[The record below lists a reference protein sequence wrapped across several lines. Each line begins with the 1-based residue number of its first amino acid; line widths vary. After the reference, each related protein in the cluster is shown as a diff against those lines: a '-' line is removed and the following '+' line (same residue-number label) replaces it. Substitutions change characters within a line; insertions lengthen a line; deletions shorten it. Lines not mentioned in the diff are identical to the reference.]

1 MQQDTLHTGG
11 IKDSVL
17 LEFLNVIGNVSLSD
31 LSPEMQRNM
40 KDVKL
45 EHEGAAHVQ
54 LNNVHV
60 WQLCSCSITPGAAA
74 SMN

>member
-11 IKDSVL
+11 NKDSVL

-45 EHEGAAHVQ
+45 EHEGART
-54 LNNVHV
+54 
-60 WQLCSCSITPGAAA
+60 CAAE
-74 SMN
+74 